1 MDKIRIL
8 HRTDVMTRK
17 RKEYIIAMLFILPSL
32 AGITVFYIVPYII
45 CFVKSLYVGNTFVG
59 IQNYIQLFQNNTFLL
74 ALKNTAVFTVAAIPL
89 LMVISF
95 LIALF
100 LNSFKKISSF
110 FRSALLIPVVVP
122 VASLI
127 CVWQVVFDDYGA
139 INGVLNFFGFNT
151 IEFFN
156 SEWSMAMIIFIYIWK
171 YCGFCVILFTAGLAN
186 VPQSLYEG
194 ARLDGANSF
203 KLVTKITIPM
213 IMPTTFFVFLM
224 ELIYSFKIFREVFAL
239 FGDYPNSNFYF
250 LQNFI
255 NNNYY
260 NLNYPR
266 LSSASIILSAFMI
279 IVLLAFFIF
288 ERKHSFAEL
297 RAVK

>member
-1 MDKIRIL
+1 MDKITLLRI
-8 HRTDVMTRK
+8 DFMKRK
-17 RKEYIIAMLFILPSL
+17 RKEHLIAFLFILPSF
-32 AGITVFYIVPYII
+32 AGIVVFYIVPYII
-45 CFVKSLYVGNTFVG
+45 CFVKSLYIGNTFVG
-59 IQNYIQLFQNNTFLL
+59 IENYIQFFKNNTFLL
-74 ALKNTAVFTVAAIPL
+74 ALKNTAIFTVVAIPL

-122 VASLI
+122 IASLI
-127 CVWQVVFDDYGA
+127 CVWQVIFDDYGA
-139 INGVLNFFGFNT
+139 INGLLSSLGLNT
-151 IEFFN
+151 VEFFN
-156 SEWSMAMIIFIYIWK
+156 SGFSMVMIIFIYVWK

-186 VPQSLYEG
+186 VPQSLYES

-203 KLVTKITIPM
+203 QIVKKITIPM
-213 IMPTTFFVFLM
+213 ITPTTFFVFLM

-239 FGDYPNSNFYF
+239 FGDYPNTNVYF

-266 LSSASIILSAFMI
+266 LSSASIILSVFMI
-279 IVLLAFFIF
+279 AVLLVFFIF
-288 ERKHSFAEL
+288 ERKHSFAE
-297 RAVK
+297 

>member
-1 MDKIRIL
+1 MKRKTL
-8 HRTDVMTRK
+8 TGK
-17 RKEYIIAMLFILPSL
+17 RKEHIAAYLFILPSFL
-32 AGITVFYIVPYII
+32 GIAVFYIVPYII
-45 CFVKSLYVGNTFVG
+45 CLIKSLFVGKTFVG
-59 IQNYIQLFQNNTFLL
+59 IENYIQLFGNNAFLL
-74 ALKNTAVFTVAAIPL
+74 ALKNTAIFTITAIPL

-100 LNSFKKISSF
+100 LNSFKKISCF

-127 CVWQVVFDDYGA
+127 CVWQLVFDDYGA
-139 INGVLNFFGFNT
+139 INNLLNSLGLKT
-151 IEFFN
+151 VQFFN
-156 SEWSMAMIIFIYIWK
+156 SEWSMVMIIFIYVWK

-186 VPQSLYEG
+186 VSQSLYES

-203 KLVTKITIPM
+203 RIVTKITIPM
-213 IMPTTFFVFLM
+213 ITPTTFFVFLM
-224 ELIYSFKIFREVFAL
+224 EIIYSFKIFREVFAL
-239 FGDYPNSNFYF
+239 FGDYPNENIYF

-266 LSSASIILSAFMI
+266 LSAASIILSVFI
-279 IVLLAFFIF
+279 ILILLVFFIL
-288 ERKHSFAEL
+288 ERRHSFAE
-297 RAVK
+297 

>member
-1 MDKIRIL
+1 MK
-8 HRTDVMTRK
+8 RK
-17 RKEYIIAMLFILPSL
+17 RKEHLIAFLFILPSF
-32 AGITVFYIVPYII
+32 AGIVVFYIVPYII
-45 CFVKSLYVGNTFVG
+45 CFVKSLYIGNTFVG
-59 IQNYIQLFQNNTFLL
+59 IENYIQLFKNNTFLL
-74 ALKNTAVFTVAAIPL
+74 ALKNTAIFTVVAIPL

-122 VASLI
+122 IASLI
-127 CVWQVVFDDYGA
+127 CVWQVIFDDYGA
-139 INGVLNFFGFNT
+139 INGLLSSLELNT
-151 IEFFN
+151 VEFFN
-156 SEWSMAMIIFIYIWK
+156 SGFSMVMIIFIYVWK

-186 VPQSLYEG
+186 VPQSLYES

-203 KLVTKITIPM
+203 QIVKKITIPM
-213 IMPTTFFVFLM
+213 ITPTTFFVFLM

-239 FGDYPNSNFYF
+239 FGDYPNTNVYF

-266 LSSASIILSAFMI
+266 LSSASIILSVFMI
-279 IVLLAFFIF
+279 AVLLVFFIF
-288 ERKHSFAEL
+288 ERKHSFAE
-297 RAVK
+297 

>member
-1 MDKIRIL
+1 MDKITLLRI
-8 HRTDVMTRK
+8 DFMKRK
-17 RKEYIIAMLFILPSL
+17 RKEHLIAFLFILPSF
-32 AGITVFYIVPYII
+32 AGIVVFYIVPYII
-45 CFVKSLYVGNTFVG
+45 CFVKSLYIGNTFVG
-59 IQNYIQLFQNNTFLL
+59 IENYIQLFKNNTYLL
-74 ALKNTAVFTVAAIPL
+74 ALKNTAIFTVVAIPL

-122 VASLI
+122 IASLI
-127 CVWQVVFDDYGA
+127 CVWQVIFDDYGA
-139 INGVLNFFGFNT
+139 INGLLSSLGLNT
-151 IEFFN
+151 VEFFN
-156 SEWSMAMIIFIYIWK
+156 SGFSMVMIIFIYVWK

-186 VPQSLYEG
+186 VPQSLYES

-203 KLVTKITIPM
+203 QIVKKITIPM
-213 IMPTTFFVFLM
+213 ITPTTFFVFLM

-239 FGDYPNSNFYF
+239 FGDYPNTNVYF

-266 LSSASIILSAFMI
+266 LSSASIILSVFMI
-279 IVLLAFFIF
+279 AVLLVFFIF
-288 ERKHSFAEL
+288 ERKHSFAE
-297 RAVK
+297 